1 MLCIET
7 NFFIYKCEQYGII
20 IKSSLRGVNAM
31 NKGLF
36 ITFEGNDGS
45 GKTTISKLT
54 YEKLKDMGYPVVYT
68 REPGGIDIAEQIRSV
83 ILDPKNTAMDARCE
97 ALLYAASRRQ
107 HLVEKVLPAIGEGKI
122 VLCDR
127 FVDSSLVYQGIARG
141 IGIEEVYAINQ
152 FAIEG
157 HLPDAT
163 IFLSV
168 DFETGLSRVH
178 SRGNQDRLDNE
189 SMEFHKMVAEGYEI
203 IKERFH
209 ERMHVIDA
217 NNDIE
222 TVLQHTVDCV
232 LEIIKD
238 HV

>member
-1 MLCIET
+1 M
-7 NFFIYKCEQYGII
+7 
-20 IKSSLRGVNAM
+20 
-31 NKGLF
+31 
-36 ITFEGNDGS
+36 
-45 GKTTISKLT
+45 
-54 YEKLKDMGYPVVYT
+54 
-68 REPGGIDIAEQIRSV
+68 
-83 ILDPKNTAMDARCE
+83 
-97 ALLYAASRRQ
+97 
-107 HLVEKVLPAIGEGKI
+107 PAIGKGKI

-189 SMEFHKMVAEGYEI
+189 SMEFHKMVAEGYE
-203 IKERFH
+203 RFH